1 MIERLFEDT
10 LWIYT
15 AILGSLL
22 GAAFLAYFKD
32 TRAGLWCYAK
42 LDQTL
47 DYLVERWGWTWFE
60 QPTDAWRKKYP
71 YVTKKIDELEA
82 RISAMEAPAK
92 KCNCG
97 HDCHCGG
104 ECKDCVNDVCTDCK
118 CEDSRDVGKSS

>member
-1 MIERLFEDT
+1 MIERLFDDT

-118 CEDSRDVGKSS
+118 CEESRDVGKSS